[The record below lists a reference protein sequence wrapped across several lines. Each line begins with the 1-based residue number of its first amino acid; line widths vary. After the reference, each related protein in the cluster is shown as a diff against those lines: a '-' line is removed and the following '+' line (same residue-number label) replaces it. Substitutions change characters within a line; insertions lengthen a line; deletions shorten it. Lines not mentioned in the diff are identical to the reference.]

1 MKKKLLVLL
10 FIFIYGAASAQF
22 TIWEDD
28 FDDSDV
34 SDWTFIDEDGDGS
47 GWRTRNNIQIDE
59 NGAIVGG
66 TYKILGDYSI
76 ELEYGQNLPGPQKNW
91 AVAPAIDLSYYAG
104 SMELNLTVQKAIYG
118 AQTEDLYVYVSTT
131 DTAPG
136 SFTLVK
142 NVNVTRG
149 TMLDVE
155 FNDYVVDISPYV
167 GLSQV
172 YIALLT
178 PPSFSIGYEI
188 DKMWITAQ
196 KLGLDDVEAN
206 GGSLLK
212 QNPVKDYLQLYLS
225 DSFNKEETK
234 LKIYNTTGSFV
245 QESKYNEAGVQVGNL
260 SKGIYFLVIEE
271 GTKVRKLKFIKE

>member
-1 MKKKLLVLL
+1 MFV
-10 FIFIYGAASAQF
+10 YGVASAQF

-28 FDDSDV
+28 FDDSEA
-34 SDWTFIDEDGDGS
+34 SDWTFIDEDGDGN
-47 GWRTRNNIQIDE
+47 GWRTRNNIQVDE
-59 NGAIVGG
+59 NGVIVGG

-76 ELEYGQNLPGPQKNW
+76 DLASGSNLPGAQKNW
-91 AVAPAIDLSYYAG
+91 AIAPAIDLSYYAG

-118 AQTEDLYVYVSTT
+118 PQNEDLYVYVSTT
-131 DTAPG
+131 DTNPA

-142 NVNVTRG
+142 NVTVTRG

-155 FNDYVVDISPYV
+155 FNDYLVDISPYV

-178 PPSFSIGYEI
+178 PPGFAIGYEI

-196 KLGLDDVEAN
+196 KLGLDDVEAK
-206 GGSLLK
+206 GGTLLK

-225 DSFNKEETK
+225 DTFNKEEAK
-234 LKIYNTTGSFV
+234 LKIYNTAGSFV
-245 QESKYNEAGVQVGNL
+245 QESKYDESGVSVGTL

-271 GTKVRKLKFIKE
+271 GSTVQKLKFIKE